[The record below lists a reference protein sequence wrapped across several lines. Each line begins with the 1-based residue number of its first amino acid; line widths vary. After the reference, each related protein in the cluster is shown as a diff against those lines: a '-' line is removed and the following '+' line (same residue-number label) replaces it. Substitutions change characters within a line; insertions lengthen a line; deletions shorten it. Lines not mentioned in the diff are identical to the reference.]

1 MLYFGGRQIIFGTL
15 TLGEW
20 QEFSLYLV
28 YLFLPI
34 AQFGF
39 IITQMGQASLR
50 RRASLRSWTPK
61 AT

>member
-20 QEFSLYLV
+20 QEFSLYLM
-28 YLFLPI
+28 YLFFPI
-34 AQFGF
+34 AMFGF
-39 IITQMGQASLR
+39 IITQIGQASTSAARVFEILD
-50 RRASLRSWTPK
+50 AK